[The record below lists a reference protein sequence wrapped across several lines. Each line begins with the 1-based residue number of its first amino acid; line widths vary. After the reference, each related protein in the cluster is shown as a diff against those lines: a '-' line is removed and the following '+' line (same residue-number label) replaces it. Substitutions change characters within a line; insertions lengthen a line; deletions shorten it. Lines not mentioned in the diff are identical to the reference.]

1 MDLRPATGDATEP
14 AANPWRILRALEGNP
29 MLPSLLTRLLPSAA
43 CLAMML
49 SLAASENPALPPEAQ
64 RIGDKADAA
73 IAVVTK
79 ATGAQILKIRTQ
91 EAKELQRLLDAAEKK
106 KDQPRVDAIQKALTD
121 LNAATASMAAGEP
134 ELNLD
139 AAAGPA
145 ASLSWVDITGTALG
159 GEKWGYGG
167 VHSMGTI
174 PGTSTALAGISGVG
188 VWATSDGGASWTKCG
203 TGDGQQIAG
212 RPVQFLFDPN
222 APRTF
227 WVAASYGDALFR
239 SDDGGMT
246 FTHLGGLQHGDG
258 VWVDFCDPQ
267 RRTLILG
274 MHEQAR
280 SLQLSTNGGQ
290 SWSKI
295 GDHLPEGTK
304 FSDHPVIIDA
314 KTFLTN
320 SSGWGGGAESGIFR
334 SADAGMTW
342 TKVSS
347 VGPGGHALV
356 TPDGTIFWQ
365 GGNGVVRSSDKGLT
379 WEQLA
384 SPARVQLFVVDK
396 DTLGCASENHV
407 LLSKDGGKSWT
418 TFGPALPF
426 KPDGVVFSAKRLS
439 FFAYHLTEARSA
451 NAIVRLDLKP

>member
-1 MDLRPATGDATEP
+1 
-14 AANPWRILRALEGNP
+14 
-29 MLPSLLTRLLPSAA
+29 MLQSRLLYSALGLMA
-43 CLAMML
+43 TCAL
-49 SLAASENPALPPEAQ
+49 SANDSPVLPPEAQ
-64 RIGDKADAA
+64 KIADKADAA
-73 IAVVTK
+73 IAVVAK
-79 ATGAQILKIRTQ
+79 AGEAQVLKIRTQ
-91 EAKELQRLLDAAEKK
+91 EAKDLQRLLEAAERK
-106 KDQPRVDAIQKALTD
+106 KDRPRVDAIQKILGD
-121 LNAATASMAAGEP
+121 LNTATASMAAGEP
-134 ELNLD
+134 ELNID
-139 AAAGPA
+139 AAAVPA
-145 ASLSWVDITGTALG
+145 ASLSWVDITGTTLG

-174 PGTSTALAGISGVG
+174 PGTTTALAGISSVG
-188 VWATSDGGASWTKCG
+188 VWATSDGGATWTKCG
-203 TGDGQQIAG
+203 AGDSQQIAG

-222 APRTF
+222 APTTF

-246 FTHLGGLQHGDG
+246 FTHLGGLNHGDG
-258 VWVDFCDPQ
+258 VWVDFSDPQ
-267 RRTLILG
+267 RRTLIMG

-320 SSGWGGGAESGIFR
+320 SSGWGGGTESGIYR
-334 SADAGMTW
+334 SADGGSTW
-342 TKVSS
+342 TKVCT

-356 TPDGTIFWQ
+356 KGDGTIFWQ
-365 GGNGVVRSSDKGLT
+365 GGNGIVRSSDKGLT
-379 WEQLA
+379 WEQLGG
-384 SPARVQLFVVDK
+384 PARVQIYLVDK
-396 DTLGCASENHV
+396 DTIGSASENHV

-418 TFGPALPF
+418 AFGPALPF

-439 FFAYHLTEARSA
+439 FFAYHLTEMRSA